1 MWLQRVTSSWNKEE
15 QRFQTSNLKADIYYD
30 YAKSHPMV
38 SVDQKRKKGRKNLNC
53 SNFLFWFSFFFLLLC
68 FSTTYWMIHHHY
80 LFNTQQIGVAPNTM
94 DVCEFY
100 INSIGFTKKTLQT
113 WHRVILVGLK
123 VISSIHTNH

>member
-15 QRFQTSNLKADIYYD
+15 QGFQNIKLKSWYLLRLCKVPPDGICR
-30 YAKSHPMV
+30 SE
-38 SVDQKRKKGRKNLNC
+38 KKERQEKLKLLKL
-53 SNFLFWFSFFFLLLC
+53 SFLIFFFFLLLC